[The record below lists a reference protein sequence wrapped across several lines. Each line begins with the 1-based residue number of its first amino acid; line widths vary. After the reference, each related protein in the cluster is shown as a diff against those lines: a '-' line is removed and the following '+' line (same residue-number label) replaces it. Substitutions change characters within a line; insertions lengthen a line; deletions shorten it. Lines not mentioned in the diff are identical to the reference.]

1 MKYLENLRFT
11 RYIKL
16 KVHRSVKLK
25 NPMKNTMSGPEKP
38 GDIPYVF

>member
-1 MKYLENLRFT
+1 MKNLENLRFA

-25 NPMKNTMSGPEKP
+25 NPMKNTTSGAEKL